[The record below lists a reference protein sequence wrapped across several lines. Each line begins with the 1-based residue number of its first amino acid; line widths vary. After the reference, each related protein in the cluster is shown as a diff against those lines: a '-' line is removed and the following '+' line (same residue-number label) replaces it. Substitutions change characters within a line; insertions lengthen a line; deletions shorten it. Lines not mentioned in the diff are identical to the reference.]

1 MRGVFLSNGSV
12 VFLVSLEN
20 NFTPYF
26 EHLLNFYFPI
36 SFKREITMGNT
47 DPPLPGATL
56 PPGRETSGKSQKIG
70 PAKNFDLAELI
81 ELDEK
86 GKK

>member
-1 MRGVFLSNGSV
+1 
-12 VFLVSLEN
+12 
-20 NFTPYF
+20 
-26 EHLLNFYFPI
+26 
-36 SFKREITMGNT
+36 MGNT

-56 PPGRETSGKSQKIG
+56 PPGRETSEKSQKIE

-86 GKK
+86 GKKMTYC